1 MILEYPVISTPVGG
15 IPALLV
21 HGETGLLVPAE
32 AEQLL
37 AQSVEKLMLDKALST
52 VLAANGRRCMYEKF
66 STDRHMALVGEAFE
80 WGIERKR
87 K

>member
-21 HGETGLLVPAE
+21 HDETGFLVLAE
-32 AEQLL
+32 AGQLL
-37 AQSVEKLMLDKALST
+37 AQSVEQLMLDKALST

-66 STDRHMALVGEAFE
+66 STNRRMVLVGEAFE